1 VSQQG
6 GVVEQ
11 IARYGASE
19 VVSLDHHGAE
29 LTQAPQLRWDR
40 AREEVELEVKELEP
54 REVAYGGRDATGQG
68 VVAEVKDL
76 EARGENGTGLPGGYR
91 IRVLK
96 IPGFSGTG
104 YG

>member
-1 VSQQG
+1 MSQQG

-76 EARGENGTGLPGGYR
+76 EATQPADIAWDCAGEAGVGEVEHGEER
-91 IRVLK
+91 
-96 IPGFSGTG
+96 
-104 YG
+104 